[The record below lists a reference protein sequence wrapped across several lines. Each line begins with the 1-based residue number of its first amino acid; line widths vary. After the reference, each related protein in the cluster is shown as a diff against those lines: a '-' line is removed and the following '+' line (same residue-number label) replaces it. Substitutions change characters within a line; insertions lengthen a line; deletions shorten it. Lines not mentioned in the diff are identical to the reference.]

1 MVKKHISAVEGAAI
15 SSVPTADRIWMVK
28 VMNRKMRRHGKP
40 QGASYA
46 DVLARKKYQMEICKA
61 AAYDTTLQI
70 QSEIRTQ
77 RALWMSVVAMNRAFG
92 IGPKRFLEYA
102 KKLME
107 VTEWY
112 QEMLD
117 NVDEVYANEKLRREA
132 QKCSGTEIEPLYD
145 KEMQE
150 AMEKWN

>member
-1 MVKKHISAVEGAAI
+1 MA
-15 SSVPTADRIWMVK
+15 
-28 VMNRKMRRHGKP
+28 NRKMRRHGKP

-92 IGPKRFLEYA
+92 IGPKRFMEYA

-150 AMEKWN
+150 AMERWNDANK

>member
-1 MVKKHISAVEGAAI
+1 MNGMDGV
-15 SSVPTADRIWMVK
+15 M
-28 VMNRKMRRHGKP
+28 MNRKMRRHGKR
-40 QGASYA
+40 QGESYA
-46 DVLARKKYQMEICKA
+46 EMLARKKHTMEACEK
-61 AAYDTTLQI
+61 AAYDTTLNI

-77 RALWMSVVAMNRAFG
+77 RALWMSVIAMNRAFG

-102 KKLME
+102 KELMA
-107 VTEWY
+107 VTDWY

-117 NVDEVYANEKLRREA
+117 NTDEVYANEKLRREA

-150 AMEKWN
+150 AMERWNEANK

>member
-1 MVKKHISAVEGAAI
+1 MAK
-15 SSVPTADRIWMVK
+15 P
-28 VMNRKMRRHGKP
+28 NRQMRRRGKP

-46 DVLARKKYQMEICKA
+46 DVLAREKCIKEACEK

-70 QSEIRTQ
+70 ESEIRTQ
-77 RALWMSVVAMNRAFG
+77 RALWLSVVAMNRAFG
-92 IGPKRFLEYA
+92 IGPKRFMEYA
-102 KKLME
+102 KELMA

-117 NVDEVYANEKLRREA
+117 NTDEVYANEKLRREA

-145 KEMQE
+145 KEMFE
-150 AMEKWN
+150 AMERWNEANK

>member
-1 MVKKHISAVEGAAI
+1 M
-15 SSVPTADRIWMVK
+15 DYFYDK
-28 VMNRKMRRHGKP
+28 VIIIT
-40 QGASYA
+40 GASSGIGLA
-46 DVLARKKYQMEICKA
+46 TAKLFSSKGSKLVLAARS
-61 AAYDTTLQI
+61 YDKLLQI

-92 IGPKRFLEYA
+92 IGPKRFMEYA
-102 KKLME
+102 KELME
-107 VTEWY
+107 VAEWY

-150 AMEKWN
+150 AMERWNEANK

>member
-1 MVKKHISAVEGAAI
+1 MA
-15 SSVPTADRIWMVK
+15 
-28 VMNRKMRRHGKP
+28 NRKMRRQGKP

-46 DVLARKKYQMEICKA
+46 DVLARKKYQREMCEK

-77 RALWMSVVAMNRAFG
+77 RALWLSAIAMSRAFG
-92 IGPKRFLEYA
+92 IGPKRFQDYA
-102 KKLME
+102 KELMA

-117 NVDEVYANEKLRREA
+117 NTDEVYANEKLRREA

-145 KEMQE
+145 KEMFE
-150 AMEKWN
+150 ALQRWNDKNK

>member
-1 MVKKHISAVEGAAI
+1 MWTLY
-15 SSVPTADRIWMVK
+15 TAPIAGVRWMVK
-28 VMNRKMRRHGKP
+28 VMNRKMRRQGKP

-46 DVLARKKYQMEICKA
+46 DVLARKKYQMEMCEK

-92 IGPKRFLEYA
+92 IGPKRFLKYA
-102 KKLME
+102 KELME

-117 NVDEVYANEKLRREA
+117 NTDEVYANEKLRREA
-132 QKCSGTEIEPLYD
+132 QKCSGTDIEPLYD
-145 KEMQE
+145 AEMYE
-150 AMEKWN
+150 AMKKWDEANK

>member
-1 MVKKHISAVEGAAI
+1 MA
-15 SSVPTADRIWMVK
+15 
-28 VMNRKMRRHGKP
+28 NRKMRRQGKP

-46 DVLARKKYQMEICKA
+46 DVLARKKFQMEMCEK

-77 RALWMSVVAMNRAFG
+77 RALWLSAIAMCRAFG
-92 IGPKRFLEYA
+92 IGPKRFMDYA
-102 KKLME
+102 KELMA

-117 NVDEVYANEKLRREA
+117 NTDEVYANEKLRREA

-145 KEMQE
+145 KEMFE
-150 AMEKWN
+150 ALQRWNDKNK

>member
-1 MVKKHISAVEGAAI
+1 
-15 SSVPTADRIWMVK
+15 
-28 VMNRKMRRHGKP
+28 
-40 QGASYA
+40 
-46 DVLARKKYQMEICKA
+46 
-61 AAYDTTLQI
+61 
-70 QSEIRTQ
+70 
-77 RALWMSVVAMNRAFG
+77 MSVIAMNRAFG
-92 IGPKRFLEYA
+92 IGPKRFMEYA

-150 AMEKWN
+150 AMERWNEANK

>member
-1 MVKKHISAVEGAAI
+1 
-15 SSVPTADRIWMVK
+15 MVK
-28 VMNRKMRRHGKP
+28 VMNRKMRRQGKP

-46 DVLARKKYQMEICKA
+46 DVLARKKFQREICEK

-77 RALWMSVVAMNRAFG
+77 RALWMSVVAMNIAFG
-92 IGPKRFLEYA
+92 IGPKRFLKDA
-102 KKLME
+102 KELME

-117 NVDEVYANEKLRREA
+117 NTDEVYANEKLRREA
-132 QKCSGTEIEPLYD
+132 CKVSGTDIEPLYD
-145 KEMQE
+145 AEMQE
-150 AMEKWN
+150 AMERWNEANK

>member
-1 MVKKHISAVEGAAI
+1 MA
-15 SSVPTADRIWMVK
+15 
-28 VMNRKMRRHGKP
+28 NRKMRRQGKP

-46 DVLARKKYQMEICKA
+46 DVLARKKFQREICEK

-92 IGPKRFLEYA
+92 IGPKRFMEYA

-117 NVDEVYANEKLRREA
+117 NTDEVYANEKLRREA

-150 AMEKWN
+150 AMERWNEANK

>member
-1 MVKKHISAVEGAAI
+1 MA
-15 SSVPTADRIWMVK
+15 
-28 VMNRKMRRHGKP
+28 NRKMRRQGKP

-46 DVLARKKYQMEICKA
+46 DVLARKKLQQEAVKA
-61 AAYDTTLQI
+61 AVNDTTLEI
-70 QSEIRTQ
+70 KSEIRTQ

-92 IGPKRFLEYA
+92 IGPKRFMEYA
-102 KKLME
+102 KELMA

-117 NVDEVYANEKLRREA
+117 NTDEVYANEKLRREA

-145 KEMQE
+145 KEMFE
-150 AMEKWN
+150 ALQRWSDKNK

>member
-1 MVKKHISAVEGAAI
+1 
-15 SSVPTADRIWMVK
+15 
-28 VMNRKMRRHGKP
+28 MNRKMRRQGKP

-46 DVLARKKYQMEICKA
+46 DVLARKKFQREIYEK

-77 RALWMSVVAMNRAFG
+77 RALWMSVVAMNRACG
-92 IGPKRFLEYA
+92 SGPKRFLKYA
-102 KKLME
+102 KELME

-132 QKCSGTEIEPLYD
+132 AKCSGTEIEPLYD

-150 AMEKWN
+150 AMERWNEANK